1 MQPTSPDGGRSDH
14 SARPADEQ
22 TSEPPLGPN
31 LTRAAARDSVTT
43 SARPTLPPRRQA
55 RRRAKQVE
63 VSNRAEPSRWRRRCP
78 RSRAPLPAS
87 RRVAAGLISAPSAP
101 QLRPARPRSGGWCC
115 TPSRGAASVTGS
127 RRSST
132 PPPCSPER
140 PTPSRPSSSRQANL
154 LDHALASWFLL
165 LLLGSMY

>member
-63 VSNRAEPSRWRRRCP
+63 VSNRADGGGAVRAPARRF
-78 RSRAPLPAS
+78 PLPAS

-154 LDHALASWFLL
+154 LDRPCIS
-165 LLLGSMY
+165 